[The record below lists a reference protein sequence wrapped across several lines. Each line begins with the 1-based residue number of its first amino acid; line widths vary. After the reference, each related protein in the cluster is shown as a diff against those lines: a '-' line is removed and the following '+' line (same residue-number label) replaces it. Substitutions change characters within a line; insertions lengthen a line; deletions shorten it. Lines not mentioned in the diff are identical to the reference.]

1 MILTV
6 GNTKG
11 GVGKS
16 TLAINIAASL
26 ARAGREVMVI
36 DGDRQGSAQL
46 ALSIRAESGIAPA
59 IACSAAV
66 EASAL
71 RALVKQM
78 RSKFDDIIIDCG
90 GRDSEALRG
99 AMIVTDIL
107 LVPFQPRAF
116 DVWAMTDMVSLVTN
130 ARELRDGLVAYA
142 VINEAEPNVMSA
154 DNRDAVDAVKALE
167 VFEYMDAP
175 IGSRKAFVNAAGV
188 GRSVDEYKPLDAKAS
203 HELAALVKRLVNKS
217 S

>member
-26 ARAGREVMVI
+26 ALAGREVLVI

-46 ALSIRAESGIAPA
+46 ALSNRAEAGIEPVITCA
-59 IACSAAV
+59 AAV
-66 EASAL
+66 EAAAL

-78 RSKFDDIIIDCG
+78 RGKFDDIIIDCG

-116 DVWAMTDMVSLVTN
+116 DVWAMTDMVKLITD
-130 ARELRDGLVAYA
+130 ARDLRDDLVALA
-142 VINEAEPNVMSA
+142 LVNEAETTVLSS
-154 DNRDAVDAVKALE
+154 DNRDAIDAVKALE
-167 VFEYMDAP
+167 VFEVLGEV
-175 IGSRKAFVNAAGV
+175 IGKRKAFVNAAGV
-188 GRSVDEYKPLDAKAS
+188 GRSVDECKPVDAKAS
-203 HELAALVKRLVNKS
+203 HELAALVKRLMNKS